1 LAVALSDPR
10 RRGSGPF
17 STSARALR
25 QHRTAFF
32 FLLPT
37 LLIYGAFMVY
47 PFFGSIQLSFT
58 NWNGVDAVREWVG
71 FDNYVLALTADPVM
85 QQALW
90 HNVIWILAV
99 ITVPLVL
106 GLLVATLL
114 WDGAKGQTLF
124 RTTFFMPYVLPSVAI
139 GIIFGLI
146 YNPIFGA
153 LNGFLRAVGL
163 GALAGGWLAEPN
175 RALPSLIAVEVWAS
189 FGFNATVFLA
199 ALQNIDQDVLDAA
212 KIDGANV
219 WQRFVNVLVPQLG
232 HVITLLVSLALIGGF
247 KVFDLV
253 YIMTGGG
260 PGYHTEVVATH
271 IFQQS
276 FARNMVGYGTAL
288 SLILTA
294 IILVASILFIR
305 FRERGA

>member
-1 LAVALSDPR
+1 
-10 RRGSGPF
+10 
-17 STSARALR
+17 
-25 QHRTAFF
+25 
-32 FLLPT
+32 LLPT

-47 PFFGSIQLSFT
+47 PFFGSIQLSLT
-58 NWNGVDAVREWVG
+58 NWNGVDAVKEWVG
-71 FDNYVLALTADPVM
+71 LDNYVNALTADPVM

-90 HNVIWILAV
+90 HNVIWIVAV
-99 ITVPLVL
+99 ITIPLAL
-106 GLLVATLL
+106 GLLVATIL

-124 RTTFFMPYVLPSVAI
+124 RTAFFMPYVLPSVAI

-146 YNPIFGA
+146 YNPIFGI

-163 GALAGGWLAEPN
+163 DALAGGWLGDPKT
-175 RALPSLIAVEVWAS
+175 ALPSLIMVEVWAS

-276 FARNMVGYGTAL
+276 FARNQVGYGTAL

-294 IILVASILFIR
+294 IILVASIIFIQV
-305 FRERGA
+305 RERRS

>member
-1 LAVALSDPR
+1 MHEPR
-10 RRGSGPF
+10 RRGTRPF
-17 STSARALR
+17 AISARDLR
-25 QHRTAFF
+25 RHRTALL

-58 NWNGVDAVREWVG
+58 NWNGVEAVKEWVG
-71 FDNYVLALTADPVM
+71 LDNYVNALTADPVM

-90 HNVIWILAV
+90 HNVLWIAAV
-99 ITVPLVL
+99 ITVPLAL
-106 GLLVATLL
+106 GLLVATIL
-114 WDGAKGQTLF
+114 WDGARGQTLF
-124 RTTFFMPYVLPSVAI
+124 RTAFFMPYVLPSVAI

-175 RALPSLIAVEVWAS
+175 RALPSLMAVEVWAS
-189 FGFNATVFLA
+189 FGFNATVLLA

-219 WQRFVNVLVPQLG
+219 WQRFVNVLIPQLG
-232 HVITLLVSLALIGGF
+232 HVLTLLVSLALIGGF

-294 IILVASILFIR
+294 IILVASIIFIQI
-305 FRERGA
+305 RERRA

>member
-1 LAVALSDPR
+1 MHEPG
-10 RRGSGPF
+10 RRGTRPF
-17 STSARALR
+17 AISARGLR
-25 QHRTAFF
+25 RHRTAFL

-58 NWNGVDAVREWVG
+58 SWNGVEAVKEWVG
-71 FDNYVLALTADPVM
+71 LDNYVNALTADPVM

-90 HNVIWILAV
+90 HNVLWIAAV
-99 ITVPLVL
+99 ITVPLAL
-106 GLLVATLL
+106 GLLVATIL
-114 WDGAKGQTLF
+114 WDGARGQTLF
-124 RTTFFMPYVLPSVAI
+124 RTAFFMPYVLPSVAI

-175 RALPSLIAVEVWAS
+175 RALPSLMAVEVWAS
-189 FGFNATVFLA
+189 FGFNATVLLA

-219 WQRFVNVLVPQLG
+219 WQRFVNVLIPQLG
-232 HVITLLVSLALIGGF
+232 HVLTLLVSLALIGGF

-294 IILVASILFIR
+294 IILVASIIFIQL
-305 FRERGA
+305 RERRA

>member
-1 LAVALSDPR
+1 MAIAINDPR
-10 RRGSGPF
+10 RRGIRPF
-17 STSARALR
+17 AISARELR
-25 QHRTAFF
+25 QHRTAFL

-37 LLIYGAFMVY
+37 LLIYATFMVY
-47 PFFGSIQLSFT
+47 PFFGSIQLSLT
-58 NWNGVDAVREWVG
+58 NWNGVDAVKEWVG
-71 FDNYVLALTADPVM
+71 LDNYVAALTADPVM

-90 HNVIWILAV
+90 HNVIWIVAV
-99 ITVPLVL
+99 ITIPLVL
-106 GLLVATLL
+106 GLLVATIL

-124 RTTFFMPYVLPSVAI
+124 RTAFFMPYVLPSVAI

-153 LNGFLRAVGL
+153 LNGFLRAIGL
-163 GALAGGWLAEPN
+163 DALAGGWLAEPN

-189 FGFNATVFLA
+189 FGFNATVLLA

-219 WQRFVNVLVPQLG
+219 WQRFVNVLLPQLG

-276 FARNMVGYGTAL
+276 FARNLVGYGTAL

-294 IILVASILFIR
+294 IILVASILFIQ
-305 FRERGA
+305 FRERRA

>member
-1 LAVALSDPR
+1 MVAARELR
-10 RRGSGPF
+10 R
-17 STSARALR
+17 
-25 QHRTAFF
+25 HRTAFL

-37 LLIYGAFMVY
+37 LLIYLTFMVY
-47 PFFGSIQLSFT
+47 PFFGSIQLSLT
-58 NWNGVDAVREWVG
+58 SWNGVDAVKAGVG
-71 FDNYVLALTADPVM
+71 LDNYVTALSADPVM
-85 QQALW
+85 REALW
-90 HNVIWILAV
+90 HNVIWIVAV
-99 ITVPLVL
+99 IAIPLAL
-106 GLLVATLL
+106 GLLVATIL
-114 WDGAKGQTLF
+114 WDGAIGQTLF
-124 RTTFFMPYVLPSVAI
+124 RTAFFMPYVLPSIAI

-153 LNGFLRAVGL
+153 LNGLLRAIGL
-163 GALAGGWLAEPN
+163 GAFAGGWLAEP
-175 RALPSLIAVEVWAS
+175 RTALPSLIAVEVWAS
-189 FGFNATVFLA
+189 FGFNATVLLA

-219 WQRFVNVLVPQLG
+219 WQRFHNVLLPQLS
-232 HVITLLVSLALIGGF
+232 HVITLLVSLSLIAGF

-276 FARNMVGYGTAL
+276 FARNLVGYGTAL

-294 IILVASILFIR
+294 IVLVASILFIQ
-305 FRERGA
+305 FRERRA

>member
-1 LAVALSDPR
+1 
-10 RRGSGPF
+10 
-17 STSARALR
+17 
-25 QHRTAFF
+25 
-32 FLLPT
+32 
-37 LLIYGAFMVY
+37 
-47 PFFGSIQLSFT
+47 
-58 NWNGVDAVREWVG
+58 
-71 FDNYVLALTADPVM
+71 
-85 QQALW
+85 
-90 HNVIWILAV
+90 
-99 ITVPLVL
+99 
-106 GLLVATLL
+106 
-114 WDGAKGQTLF
+114 
-124 RTTFFMPYVLPSVAI
+124 VLPSVAI

-146 YNPIFGA
+146 YNPIFGI

-163 GALAGGWLAEPN
+163 DALAGGWLGDPKT
-175 RALPSLIAVEVWAS
+175 ALPSLIMVEVWAS
-189 FGFNATVFLA
+189 FGFNATVLLA

-276 FARNMVGYGTAL
+276 FARNQVGYGTSL

-294 IILVASILFIR
+294 IILVASIIFIQ
-305 FRERGA
+305 FRERRA

>member
-1 LAVALSDPR
+1 LAIAIGNPR
-10 RRGSGPF
+10 RRGTRPF
-17 STSARALR
+17 AISARDLR
-25 QHRTAFF
+25 RHRTAFL

-47 PFFGSIQLSFT
+47 PFFGSIQLSLT
-58 NWNGVDAVREWVG
+58 NWNGVEAVKEWVG
-71 FDNYVLALTADPVM
+71 LDNYVTALTADPVM

-90 HNVIWILAV
+90 HNVIWIVAV
-99 ITVPLVL
+99 ITIPLLL
-106 GLLVATLL
+106 GLLVATIL

-124 RTTFFMPYVLPSVAI
+124 RTAFFMPYVLPSVAI

-146 YNPIFGA
+146 YNPIFGI

-163 GALAGGWLAEPN
+163 DALAGGWLGDPKT
-175 RALPSLIAVEVWAS
+175 ALPSLIMVEVWAS
-189 FGFNATVFLA
+189 FGFNATVLLA

-276 FARNMVGYGTAL
+276 FARNQVGYGTAL

-294 IILVASILFIR
+294 IILVASIIFIQ
-305 FRERGA
+305 FRERRA

>member
-1 LAVALSDPR
+1 MHEPR
-10 RRGSGPF
+10 RRGTRPF
-17 STSARALR
+17 AISARGLR
-25 QHRTAFF
+25 RHRTAFL

-47 PFFGSIQLSFT
+47 PFFGSIQLSLT
-58 NWNGVDAVREWVG
+58 NWNGVEAVKEWVG
-71 FDNYVLALTADPVM
+71 LDNYVNALTADPVM

-90 HNVIWILAV
+90 HNVLWIAAV
-99 ITVPLVL
+99 ITVPLAL
-106 GLLVATLL
+106 GLLVATIL
-114 WDGAKGQTLF
+114 WDGARGQTLF
-124 RTTFFMPYVLPSVAI
+124 RTAFFMPYVLPSVAI

-175 RALPSLIAVEVWAS
+175 RALPSLMAVEVWAS
-189 FGFNATVFLA
+189 FGFNATVLLA

-219 WQRFVNVLVPQLG
+219 WQRFVNVLIPQLG
-232 HVITLLVSLALIGGF
+232 HVLTLLVSLALIGGF

-294 IILVASILFIR
+294 IILVASIIFIQL
-305 FRERGA
+305 RERRA